1 MIAIEQFLSPALM
14 DALHNSDNELAV
26 MQLRMQARASVGV

>member
-14 DALHNSDNELAV
+14 DALHNSDNELAII
-26 MQLRMQARASVGV
+26 QLQMEARASVGV